1 LDLEKL
7 DSARKRL
14 HENYQEIQNGN
25 NFIDVPSC
33 SFRFYCDEHRAKG
46 VNIEESDSAVNIL
59 TCFFVTFL
67 QQKSRGRCRCWISTN
82 YQSQKIKTPSS
93 ARAAEVASQDDV
105 DLSDLTNMQI
115 RSHEKVKMKIK

>member
-1 LDLEKL
+1 VDNAKKYLILTCTTVRDKYLCFTCSESCGKVFVKSMFSLLSFWLFAKQYLHSYTCSIYIYVLQRTIREPKDNNLDLEKL

-46 VNIEESDSAVNIL
+46 VNID
-59 TCFFVTFL
+59 
-67 QQKSRGRCRCWISTN
+67 
-82 YQSQKIKTPSS
+82 
-93 ARAAEVASQDDV
+93 
-105 DLSDLTNMQI
+105 
-115 RSHEKVKMKIK
+115 